1 MLFFL
6 IFYFIFIISIGNS
19 IFFNIFYLKNLS
31 GLNSPD
37 LRFMIIKTE
46 YFKKLKYLQFVK
58 TQSMRSER

>member
-58 TQSMRSER
+58 TQSMKSER